1 MIRFP
6 QDLERLVDGLYPPQ
20 RQMLAVDL
28 AHVQYLTY
36 FAGVAF
42 ELALLSA
49 FYFSGLGTRLRTVVE
64 ARIEAPWLRAALYIV
79 MLMVGLA
86 VAELPLSFFAGFTTP
101 HRFGLSDESAARWF
115 RDWAVSAALSAVVAA
130 LVGASLLRATARFNS
145 WPAIAALAAGPL
157 LFFGSAI
164 YPLYVA
170 PLFNRY
176 TPMPPTPLSREIIAF
191 AREQGLDASVVY
203 EYDMSA
209 QTREAN
215 AYVSGL
221 GKTERIAVADTLL
234 RALPP
239 REVMYVVAHEIGHY
253 KLRHLW
259 IGTFEGWLG
268 AAAAVVWV
276 WLGASWL
283 RRDTRRCRGVADP
296 AAVPVILVLLV
307 LFQVLTA
314 PVRNALS
321 RNIEQAAD
329 AFAAEHTRL
338 GAAGVRAF
346 ARLASQDL
354 QVLHPSRAAVWYF
367 YSHPPTDQRIAF
379 AASRAGSA
387 AQPALEAQSGRA
399 AQVPNLDSVS
409 ALVLRFFLIRFAKA
423 EPS

>member
-6 QDLERLVDGLYPPQ
+6 PDLERLVDGLYPPQ
-20 RQMLAVDL
+20 RQTLAVDL
-28 AHVQYLTY
+28 AHVHYLTY
-36 FAGVAF
+36 FAVVAL
-42 ELALLSA
+42 ELGLLSA
-49 FYFSGLGTRLRTVVE
+49 FYFSGLATRLRRVVE
-64 ARIEAPWLRAALYIV
+64 AAIGAAWLRAAVYIV
-79 MLMVGLA
+79 LLMVGLA
-86 VAELPLSFFAGFTTP
+86 VAEVPLSFFAGFTTP

-115 RDWAVSAALSAVVAA
+115 RDWTIGVGVSAVVSGF
-130 LVGASLLRATARFNS
+130 VGASLLRAMARLRS

-176 TPMPPTPLSREIIAF
+176 TPMPPTPLSREILAF
-191 AREQGLDASVVY
+191 AKEQGLDASVLY

-215 AYVSGL
+215 AYVAGL

-234 RALPP
+234 RALPRP
-239 REVMYVVAHEIGHY
+239 EVMYVVAHEIGHY
-253 KLRHLW
+253 KLGHLW
-259 IGTFEGWLG
+259 IGTFEGWFG
-268 AAAAVVWV
+268 AAAAVFWV
-276 WLGASWL
+276 WLAASWL
-283 RRDTRRCRGVADP
+283 RRDTRRCGSIADP
-296 AAVPVILVLLV
+296 AAVPIILAMLV
-307 LFQVLTA
+307 LFQLLTA
-314 PVRNALS
+314 PLSNALS

-354 QVLHPSRAAVWYF
+354 QVLHPSRLAVWYF

-379 AASRAGSA
+379 AASRTRSVVRPGASGTIGTSA
-387 AQPALEAQSGRA
+387 PS
-399 AQVPNLDSVS
+399 P
-409 ALVLRFFLIRFAKA
+409 
-423 EPS
+423 EP